1 MHDKQEIR
9 LLVHPRYD
17 IRWVGHCQYDNSDK
31 IWGWFIYN
39 DPTADKKAVTKSYA
53 FWARTGKTPSF
64 KVHTYS
70 TWNMDKLVREK
81 KDRKYNEITV
91 EKLVGLWPSF
101 FEDIDNRFIFFM
113 LVGD

>member
-1 MHDKQEIR
+1 M
-9 LLVHPRYD
+9 LVHPRYD

-31 IWGWFIYN
+31 IWGWFVYK
-39 DPTADKKAVTKSYA
+39 DPTAPNKTVTKSYA

-64 KVHTYS
+64 KSYTYGH
-70 TWNMDKLVREK
+70 WAMDRLVSVK
-81 KDRKYNEITV
+81 KDRKYTEITV
-91 EKLVGLWPSF
+91 DDLLKLWPSF

>member
-1 MHDKQEIR
+1 

-70 TWNMDKLVREK
+70 TWYMDKLVREK
-81 KDRKYNEITV
+81 KIVNTT
-91 EKLVGLWPSF
+91 KLRWKSWLDFGPHFSRTLIIASYFSCW
-101 FEDIDNRFIFFM
+101 
-113 LVGD
+113 